1 MKSCRRLVYPQLLL
15 EEFIDIEDER
25 VDAIV
30 FHDTHERVHHVL
42 LMAIRV

>member
-15 EEFIDIEDER
+15 EDFIDIEDDR
-25 VDAIV
+25 ADTIV

-42 LMAIRV
+42 LMPIRV